1 SHMQGSVP
9 MGSDSRRSAV
19 DANGRSHDV
28 AGLYV
33 GDASLIP
40 ASLSANPSLTIMA
53 LAARIADHL
62 GKELAG

>member
-1 SHMQGSVP
+1 MQGSVP
-9 MGSDSRRSAV
+9 MGSDPRRSAV

-53 LAARIADHL
+53 LAARIAGHL
-62 GKELAG
+62 GKELTG